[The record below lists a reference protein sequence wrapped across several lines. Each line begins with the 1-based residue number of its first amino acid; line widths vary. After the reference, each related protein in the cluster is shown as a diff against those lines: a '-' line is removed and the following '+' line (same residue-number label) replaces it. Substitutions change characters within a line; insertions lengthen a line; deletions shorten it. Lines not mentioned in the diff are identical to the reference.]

1 MPRACEEILK
11 AMEKR
16 RGKKQNEIRRDEE
29 RNVEERGGEGKV
41 DRGDKMMKK

>member
-16 RGKKQNEIRRDEE
+16 RGKGQNKIRRDEE
-29 RNVEERGGEGKV
+29 RNVEERGGESKV
-41 DRGDKMMKK
+41 NRGDKLMRK